1 MRKLILAAGAFSM
14 LLTACDKKKES
25 TGTSAEEVA
34 KIHQTALTID
44 PHIDLRED
52 FDATGN
58 DAGALTVDQFDLV
71 KLDSGK
77 LDVATIALFADPL
90 RRTPENIALARKQ
103 VDTKLATIRNF
114 VKKHPDKLEFVRSTA
129 DIEKLAAD
137 GKHGILLS
145 FLNAL
150 SLGKDTSLID
160 HYYKEGVRVFGFA
173 HAGNNDWT
181 DSSRPSEGLG
191 DKPNE
196 AGGLTAIG
204 KAAVPIL
211 NRKGVIIDVSQLT
224 TDALNQTL
232 ELSKAPVIASH
243 SAVRSIVD
251 NSRNLSD
258 AELKAIAAKGGVVHI
273 VAFAAYLKD
282 TAALKEDYKRQIF
295 EPLGLQ
301 VGKDNP
307 KEKLDSAGYRKYKD
321 AYRTF
326 SRNEWK
332 YASLDDYLNAVDYAV
347 KLVGIDHVGFS
358 ADFNHGGGVRG
369 YSHVGEGPNIT
380 AALLKRGYSET
391 DIQKLWGGN
400 FLRVFKEVE
409 KVAQTTSLA
418 SNTAVGQSE
427 IAKNR

>member
-1 MRKLILAAGAFSM
+1 MKKLILAAGALSM

-25 TGTSAEEVA
+25 TESSTEEVA
-34 KIHQTALTID
+34 KIHRTALTID

-52 FDATGN
+52 FDAAGN
-58 DAGALTVDQFDLV
+58 DAGVLTEDQFDLV

-90 RRTPENIALARKQ
+90 RRTPENIVLARKQ
-103 VDTKLATIRNF
+103 VDNKLAAIRNF
-114 VKKHPDKLEFVRSTA
+114 VKKHPDKLEFVRSTT
-129 DIEKLAAD
+129 DIEKLATD

-224 TDALNQTL
+224 TDA
-232 ELSKAPVIASH
+232 
-243 SAVRSIVD
+243 
-251 NSRNLSD
+251 
-258 AELKAIAAKGGVVHI
+258 
-273 VAFAAYLKD
+273 
-282 TAALKEDYKRQIF
+282 
-295 EPLGLQ
+295 
-301 VGKDNP
+301 
-307 KEKLDSAGYRKYKD
+307 
-321 AYRTF
+321 
-326 SRNEWK
+326 
-332 YASLDDYLNAVDYAV
+332 
-347 KLVGIDHVGFS
+347 
-358 ADFNHGGGVRG
+358 
-369 YSHVGEGPNIT
+369 
-380 AALLKRGYSET
+380 
-391 DIQKLWGGN
+391 
-400 FLRVFKEVE
+400 
-409 KVAQTTSLA
+409 
-418 SNTAVGQSE
+418 
-427 IAKNR
+427 